1 MKKRA
6 IRREDKNGR
15 SEKGEWKKRGKTR
28 RTGIEGGQKKKRKEK
43 KKESHAIC
51 LILSFSPQEIV
62 APKVSR
68 LWDYKQG
75 KLFFNVS
82 EILSSAQMTSHTVQM
97 KVMKKNHSCPLAG
110 YQ

>member
-1 MKKRA
+1 M
-6 IRREDKNGR
+6 
-15 SEKGEWKKRGKTR
+15 
-28 RTGIEGGQKKKRKEK
+28 EGGQKKKRKEK

-51 LILSFSPQEIV
+51 LILSFSPQEVV